1 VLYGEAL
8 PLLEREADG
17 QAFRLIGIGAAD
29 LVDAALADPP
39 DLFDPARAQGAK
51 VEAAIDAVRA
61 KLGDTAINKG
71 RALTGAAKPRQAR

>member
-39 DLFDPARAQGAK
+39 DLFDPARAQSAK
-51 VEAAIDAVRA
+51 VEGAIDAVRA
-61 KLGDTAINKG
+61 KLGDDAIRRG
-71 RALTGAAKPRQAR
+71 RALGTAAKPRQAR